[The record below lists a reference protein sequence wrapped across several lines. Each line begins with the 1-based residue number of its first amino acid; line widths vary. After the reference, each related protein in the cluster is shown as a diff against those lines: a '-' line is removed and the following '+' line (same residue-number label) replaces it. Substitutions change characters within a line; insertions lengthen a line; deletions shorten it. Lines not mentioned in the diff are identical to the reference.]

1 MIQFLDKMNLPKTA
15 LLRINNVPSL
25 AGEDSQVVQ
34 VQIMDKDVLEN
45 LKKNCFLN
53 IYVTNER
60 QL

>member
-1 MIQFLDKMNLPKTA
+1 MIQFLDKTNLPKTA